1 MKKFWKSL
9 AAVAC
14 AAAMAATVTG
24 CNENNNSGNSNNAG
38 NSGTG
43 DNTLVIGGIGPV
55 TGDNAE
61 YGIAVRNGIQLAVD
75 EINEAGGVNGMK
87 LKLDFQDDVS
97 EAEKAINAYNTI
109 KDNGAKML
117 IGTVT
122 SAPCISVSAEAA
134 KDNMFLIT
142 PSGSAIDCIT
152 AGDNCFR
159 VCFTDPGQGKIA
171 ADYIAEK
178 KLGSKI
184 GVIYDS
190 SIDYSTGILAG
201 FKEEAKA
208 KGLEIVSE
216 QAFISG
222 DADFSVQIEKIKE
235 SGADLLFLPIYYQAA
250 SLILQQAEGKLDIP
264 VFGGD
269 GLDGLIGQLADKVA
283 LAQDVYVMT
292 PYAPS
297 SPEAKSKAFTNAYVK
312 KFPNEKPPIQFAAD
326 GYDAVYI
333 IKAALEKA
341 GVNDASLSMSEIC
354 DAVKGAMTQIEFDGV
369 TGKTKWTADG
379 EPDKAPKVM
388 QITVKDGVGSYV
400 EA

>member
-14 AAAMAATVTG
+14 AAAMAATVSG
-24 CNENNNSGNSNNAG
+24 CNKEGAVDG
-38 NSGTG
+38 
-43 DNTLVIGGIGPV
+43 NTLVIGGIGPV
-55 TGDNAE
+55 TGENAV

-97 EAEKAINAYNTI
+97 EAEKALTAYNTI

-122 SAPCISVSAEAA
+122 SGPCISVSAEAA

-159 VCFTDPGQGKIA
+159 VCFTDPGQGTIA
-171 ADYIAEK
+171 ADYIADK
-178 KLGSKI
+178 KLGTKI
-184 GVIYDS
+184 GVIYNS
-190 SIDYSTGILAG
+190 QIDYSTGILDG
-201 FKEEAKA
+201 FKKEATA
-208 KGLEIVSE
+208 KGLEVVSE

-222 DADFSVQIEKIKE
+222 DVDFSVQIEKIKE
-235 SGADLLFLPIYYQAA
+235 SGADLLFLPIYYQEA
-250 SLILQQAEGKLDIP
+250 SLILQQAEGKLNIP

-269 GLDGLIGQLADKVA
+269 GLDGLIDQLKDKVA
-283 LAQDVYVMT
+283 LAEGVYVMT
-292 PYAPS
+292 PYAAS
-297 SPEAKSKAFTNAYVK
+297 SPEAKSAAFTAAYNA
-312 KFPNEKPPIQFAAD
+312 KFPGVNPIQFAAD

-341 GVNDASLSMSEIC
+341 GVKDASLSMSEIC

-379 EPDKAPKVM
+379 EPAKAPKVM

>member
-38 NSGTG
+38 NSGTD

-55 TGDNAE
+55 TGENAV

-97 EAEKAINAYNTI
+97 EAEKALTAYNTI

-122 SAPCISVSAEAA
+122 SGPCISVSAEAA

-159 VCFTDPGQGKIA
+159 VCFTDPGQGTIA
-171 ADYIAEK
+171 ADYIADK
-178 KLGSKI
+178 QLGKKI
-184 GVIYDS
+184 GVIYNS
-190 SIDYSTGILAG
+190 QIDYSTGILDG
-201 FKEEAKA
+201 FKKEATA
-208 KGLEIVSE
+208 KGLEVVSE

-222 DADFSVQIEKIKE
+222 DVDFSVQIEKIKE
-235 SGADLLFLPIYYQAA
+235 SGADLLFLPIYYQEA
-250 SLILQQAEGKLDIP
+250 SLILQQAEGKLNIP

-269 GLDGLIGQLADKVA
+269 GLDGLIDQLKDKVA
-283 LAQDVYVMT
+283 LAEGVYVMT
-292 PYAPS
+292 PYAAS
-297 SPEAKSKAFTNAYVK
+297 SPEAKSAAFTAAYNA
-312 KFPNEKPPIQFAAD
+312 KFPGVNPIQFAAD

-379 EPDKAPKVM
+379 EPAKAPKVM

>member
-24 CNENNNSGNSNNAG
+24 CNENNNSGAGNSG
-38 NSGTG
+38 ENSGTG

-55 TGDNAE
+55 TGEAAV

-75 EINEAGGVNGMK
+75 EINEQGGINGMK
-87 LKLDFQDDVS
+87 LKLDFQDDVHD
-97 EAEKAINAYNTI
+97 AEKSVNAYNTI
-109 KDNGAKML
+109 KDNGAKVL

-122 SAPCISVSAEAA
+122 SAPCIEVSAEAT

-152 AGDNCFR
+152 SGDNCFR

-171 ADYIAEK
+171 ADYIADK
-178 KLGSKI
+178 QLGKKI

-208 KGLEIVSE
+208 KGLEVVSE

-222 DADFSVQIEKIKE
+222 NVDFSVQIEKIKE
-235 SGADLLFLPIYYQAA
+235 SGADLLFLPIYYQEA

-269 GLDGLIGQLADKVA
+269 GLDGLIDQLKDKVA

-292 PYAPS
+292 PYAAS
-297 SPEAKSKAFTNAYVK
+297 SPEPKSAAFTAAYTE
-312 KFPNEKPPIQFAAD
+312 KFPGVNPIQFAAD

-341 GVNDASLSMSEIC
+341 GVSDASLSMSEIC
-354 DAVKGAMTQIEFDGV
+354 DALKGAMTQIEFDGV
-369 TGKTKWTADG
+369 TGKTTWSADG
-379 EPDKAPKVM
+379 EPTKAPKVM

>member
-14 AAAMAATVTG
+14 AAVMAATVSG
-24 CNENNNSGNSNNAG
+24 CNKEGGAG
-38 NSGTG
+38 GD

-55 TGDNAE
+55 TGNNAE

-97 EAEKAINAYNTI
+97 EPEKALTAYNTI

-171 ADYIAEK
+171 ADYIADNQ
-178 KLGSKI
+178 LGSKI

-190 SIDYSTGILAG
+190 SIDYSTGILDG
-201 FKEEAKA
+201 FKKEAA
-208 KGLEIVSE
+208 EKGLEIVSE

-222 DADFSVQIEKIKE
+222 NTDFSVQIEKIKE
-235 SGADLLFLPIYYQAA
+235 SGADLLFLPIYYQEA

-283 LAQDVYVMT
+283 LAQDAYVMT

-297 SPEAKSKAFTNAYVK
+297 SPEAKSKAFTEAYTK
-312 KFPNEKPPIQFAAD
+312 KFPDEKPPIQFAAD

-341 GVNDASLSMSEIC
+341 GVKDASLSTSEIC

-388 QITVKDGVGSYV
+388 QIAVKDGVGSYV

>member
-1 MKKFWKSL
+1 MKNSFKRFAALSL
-9 AAVAC
+9 AAVTALGL
-14 AAAMAATVTG
+14 AG
-24 CNENNNSGNSNNAG
+24 CKENSTSGNNSG
-38 NSGTG
+38 TQE
-43 DNTLVIGGIGPV
+43 NTLVIGGIGPV
-55 TGDNAE
+55 TGEAAV

-75 EINEAGGVNGMK
+75 EINANGGINGMQ
-87 LKLDFQDDVS
+87 LKLDFQDDVHD
-97 EAEKAINAYNTI
+97 AEKSVNAYNAI
-109 KDNGAKML
+109 KDNGAKLL

-122 SAPCISVSAEAA
+122 SGPCISVSAEAA

-178 KLGSKI
+178 KLGTKI

-190 SIDYSTGILAG
+190 SIDYSTGILDG
-201 FKEEAKA
+201 FKKEATA

-216 QAFISG
+216 QAFTG
-222 DADFSVQIEKIKE
+222 DNKTDFSVQIEKIKE
-235 SGADLLFLPIYYQAA
+235 SGADLLFLPIYYQSA
-250 SLILQQAEGKLDIP
+250 SLILQQAEGKLNIP

-269 GLDGLIGQLADKVA
+269 GLDGLIDQLGDKVA

-292 PYAPS
+292 PYAAS
-297 SPEAKSKAFTNAYVK
+297 SPEAKSKAFTDAYIA
-312 KFPNEKPPIQFAAD
+312 KFPGVNPIQFAAD

-341 GVNDASLSMSEIC
+341 EVKDASISTSDLCNAI
-354 DAVKGAMTQIEFDGV
+354 KGAMTQIEFDGI
-369 TGKTKWTADG
+369 TGKTTWTADG
-379 EPDKAPKVM
+379 EPTKAPKVM
-388 QITVKDGVGSYV
+388 QITVKDGKGSYV